1 MSEELKNL
9 ELPKIE
15 QTPST
20 EINSENLDFSK
31 TIETSLE
38 SQKIDQPTEFQK
50 MQTTPIIVQASFDE
64 SERELS
70 QKIENILE
78 NDLKELYI
86 NMPKEKQVEFKKK
99 GEEITNKISI
109 LLKEVKI
116 QAKKIL
122 NLIIEWL
129 SLIPRINRVFLKQ
142 EAKIKTDKIITLK
155 NKK

>member
-1 MSEELKNL
+1 MPEELKNL

-38 SQKIDQPTEFQK
+38 SQKVDQPTEFQK

-64 SERELS
+64 SEKELS

-86 NMPKEKQVEFKKK
+86 NMPKEKQAEFKKK

-109 LLKEVKI
+109 LLEVKI

-129 SLIPRINRVFLKQ
+129 VLIPGINRVFLKQ
-142 EAKIKTDKIITLK
+142 EAKIKTDKIIALK